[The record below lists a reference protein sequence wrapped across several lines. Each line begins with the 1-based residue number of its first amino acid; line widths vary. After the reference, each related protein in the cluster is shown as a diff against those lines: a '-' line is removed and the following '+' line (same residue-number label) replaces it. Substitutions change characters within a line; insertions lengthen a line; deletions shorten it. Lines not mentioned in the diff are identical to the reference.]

1 MHTYDPAKSPDRR
14 QWLAMEEPD
23 RINLVRKFHEAGGDA
38 VENPTAHYGLNVTVE
53 TQIAL
58 DTPLVRQ
65 ALGRLRKQ
73 GLSRHDGIHAIGNV
87 IAKHMQNLIRS
98 QYDPARD
105 PNDYYGEM
113 LADLGASDPAAGS

>member
-1 MHTYDPAKSPDRR
+1 MYDYDPAKSPNRN

-23 RINLVRKFHEAGGDA
+23 RINLVRQYHETTSDSI
-38 VENPTAHYGLNVTVE
+38 ENPTAHYGLNVTVE

-87 IAKHMQNLIRS
+87 VAKHMQNLIRS

-113 LADLGASDPAAGS
+113 LSELGVSDSRADS